1 VKATDDTADVGDAH
15 VSERETLADLY
26 RRSAP
31 SAVRLAYLLT
41 GDRAVAEDLAQDAFV
56 RVAGRL
62 GHLRRPGAFDAYLR
76 QTVVNLSKNH
86 YRRRAVERE
95 FLKRERPIEEGAS
108 PDRDVVERRA
118 MMAALGSLP
127 LRQRSAIVLRFYE
140 DLPEESVADILRCR
154 RATVRSLVFRGVQ
167 TLRSELGGNG
177 DA

>member
-1 VKATDDTADVGDAH
+1 MTTNDVAH
-15 VSERETLADLY
+15 TSEPLLSDRERLADLY

-62 GHLRRPGAFDAYLR
+62 VHLRRPEAFDAYLR

-86 YRRRAVERE
+86 HRRRALERE
-95 FLKRERPIEEGAS
+95 FLNRDRVIEERPS
-108 PDRDVVERRA
+108 HDRDVVERRA
-118 MMAALGSLP
+118 MIEALGSLP
-127 LRQRSAIVLRFYE
+127 PRQRSAIVLRLYE
-140 DLPEESVADILRCR
+140 DLPEDTVADILRCR
-154 RATVRSLVFRGVQ
+154 GATVRSLVFRGVQ
-167 TLRSELGGNG
+167 TLRAQLKGTS